1 MQVRLGGGDGPR
13 SRARRR
19 RRTLLA
25 ALRSQRVS
33 FDKYLNHLPLERQ
46 VRMMGQRG
54 LEVTSQ
60 TLWDQAWAVTRLYV
74 PTYEAIGRQLL
85 VGPVLGLDQT
95 SWPDLYDKDLPP
107 WQMWCLTGPGLVY
120 HRICDDKGAGTFET
134 LVGGYKGTIVC
145 DDLSTHSA
153 GARASPGIILA
164 GCWAH
169 IFRRFAEAE
178 PDFPEAHLMMM
189 LIRDL
194 YQLDGR
200 AMTVEQRGELR
211 PRHAPTILEQMRAWM
226 HAQRVPATTSLGRA
240 IRHTLKPKNWEKLT
254 VFVNNPLVWL
264 DNNATERGLRGP
276 VIGRRNHFGSKSV
289 RGTEVAA
296 VMYTLVESAKA
307 SGIDPMAYLI
317 ECATRAKRTPGTVLL
332 PADFKAEFAQ

>member
-1 MQVRLGGGDGPR
+1 
-13 SRARRR
+13 
-19 RRTLLA
+19 
-25 ALRSQRVS
+25 
-33 FDKYLNHLPLERQ
+33 
-46 VRMMGQRG
+46 
-54 LEVTSQ
+54 
-60 TLWDQAWAVTRLYV
+60 
-74 PTYEAIGRQLL
+74 
-85 VGPVLGLDQT
+85 
-95 SWPDLYDKDLPP
+95 
-107 WQMWCLTGPGLVY
+107 
-120 HRICDDKGAGTFET
+120 
-134 LVGGYKGTIVC
+134 
-145 DDLSTHSA
+145 
-153 GARASPGIILA
+153 
-164 GCWAH
+164 
-169 IFRRFAEAE
+169 
-178 PDFPEAHLMMM
+178 MMM